1 MIVEMMGFLIF
12 LGVAILLFV
21 RYQEGRGEKKV
32 DTDEFKVSVESLQR
46 EIDKASTEA
55 IERMGSQVNRFERLM
70 KDAKTSDEDLKY
82 RMSEIRA
89 LEDRLRKEIAESRAL
104 TETLKMERERTK
116 DLRDELQRQAALTSQ
131 IINSNAQVESSMIN
145 VTSRNAINAINAYE
159 ETSVLPDIADADI
172 IEEEPKTTNNFAA
185 LLTESIEKEEERE
198 RMSYEPQR
206 EVFEMSAEAK
216 EMMNKDDTAKEQI
229 DEYNNY
235 DNVNDKARNNEE
247 TGEYDEGDIKEGT
260 NEEGK
265 ETPSDVAKRLLNA
278 GVDVEEVMRQTGM
291 GRGAVELLA
300 QMIGRK

>member
-1 MIVEMMGFLIF
+1 
-12 LGVAILLFV
+12 
-21 RYQEGRGEKKV
+21 
-32 DTDEFKVSVESLQR
+32 
-46 EIDKASTEA
+46 
-55 IERMGSQVNRFERLM
+55 
-70 KDAKTSDEDLKY
+70 
-82 RMSEIRA
+82 
-89 LEDRLRKEIAESRAL
+89 
-104 TETLKMERERTK
+104 
-116 DLRDELQRQAALTSQ
+116 
-131 IINSNAQVESSMIN
+131 MIN

-198 RMSYEPQR
+198 RRSYEPQR
-206 EVFEMSAEAK
+206 EVFEMSEEAK
-216 EMMNKDDTAKEQI
+216 EMMNKDDTAKEKI
-229 DEYNNY
+229 DEYNNDY
-235 DNVNDKARNNEE
+235 NVEDKARNNEE

-278 GVDVEEVMRQTGM
+278 GVEVEEVMRQTGM

>member
-1 MIVEMMGFLIF
+1 MIVEMMGLLIF

-159 ETSVLPDIADADI
+159 ETSVFPDIADANV

-216 EMMNKDDTAKEQI
+216 EMMNKGDTAKEQI

-247 TGEYDEGDIKEGT
+247 VGEYDEGGIREGT

-278 GVDVEEVMRQTGM
+278 GVEVEEVMRQTGM